1 MSNHRE
7 TLRDAFE
14 AHVEAKEAE
23 AKEAEEVKEVKEV
36 ENTDE
41 SQAKLKIVRTDLF
54 KVFTDELNFN
64 GNYFITGLL
73 FALHAPT
80 LSWLIL
86 AGVFVSP
93 SLIVFRHSEWFES
106 KDPDSWVD
114 LMKIVYLCLAS
125 DLFATYCISRV
136 F

>member
-14 AHVEAKEAE
+14 AHVEAKEI
-23 AKEAEEVKEVKEV
+23 AKLQTEEVKESKD
-36 ENTDE
+36 T
-41 SQAKLKIVRTDLF
+41 KLEPEELKVTPRPDLF
-54 KVFTDELNFN
+54 KVFTRELNFN
-64 GNYFITGLL
+64 GNCLITGLL
-73 FALHAPT
+73 LALHAPT

-114 LMKIVYLCLAS
+114 LMKIVYLCLFS